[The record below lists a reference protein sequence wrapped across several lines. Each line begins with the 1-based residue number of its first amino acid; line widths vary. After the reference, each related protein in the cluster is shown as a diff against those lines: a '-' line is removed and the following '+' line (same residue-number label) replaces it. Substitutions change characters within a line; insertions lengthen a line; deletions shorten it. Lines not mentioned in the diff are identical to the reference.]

1 MLAGDSEFFDSP
13 PQWEDCPSGN
23 KAAVA
28 CADLLLLSV
37 EGAHAR
43 EHAGNMLYVGLFL
56 HLKSVSFDTILN
68 QSFLI
73 PCWQA
78 LELHRMLDDFSLS
91 FAHAAGKVV
100 AYQIRTERG
109 RAATEEEDLQIQQ
122 LRLDNLHLLSLLK
135 SLEAD

>member
-1 MLAGDSEFFDSP
+1 LLAGDSEFFDSP

-56 HLKSVSFDTILN
+56 HLKSVSFDTLH
-68 QSFLI
+68 
-73 PCWQA
+73 CWQA

>member
-1 MLAGDSEFFDSP
+1 
-13 PQWEDCPSGN
+13 
-23 KAAVA
+23 
-28 CADLLLLSV
+28 
-37 EGAHAR
+37 
-43 EHAGNMLYVGLFL
+43 
-56 HLKSVSFDTILN
+56 
-68 QSFLI
+68 
-73 PCWQA
+73 
-78 LELHRMLDDFSLS
+78 MLDDLSLS